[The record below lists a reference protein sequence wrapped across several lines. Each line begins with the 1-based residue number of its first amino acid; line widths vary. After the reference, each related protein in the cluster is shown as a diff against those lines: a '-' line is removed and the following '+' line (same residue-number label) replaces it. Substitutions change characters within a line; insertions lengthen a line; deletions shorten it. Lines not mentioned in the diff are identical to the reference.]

1 MTAPESGDGGGDAA
15 RGSPTAHRDR
25 AGVLS
30 DALRLIVITDAAMVA
45 ARSDRRTVRDVV
57 SETLDA
63 GGRAI
68 QLRTKGAS
76 AREMAAAARE
86 LLPLVHAHGGLLFV
100 NDRADVASA
109 VGADGVHVGPN
120 DLPVAAIRK
129 AFDPRL
135 LVGCSTDDPVVAR
148 QAERDGADYLG
159 CGAVFGTTSKDV
171 GDEAIGPEGL
181 RAVVEAVDIPVVGIG
196 GITPARTRE
205 VLDTGAAGVAVI
217 GAVMAAEDPGSAVRR
232 LLSDG

>member
-1 MTAPESGDGGGDAA
+1 MTAPESGSGDAA
-15 RGSPTAHRDR
+15 HGTPRDR
-25 AGVLS
+25 AGGLV
-30 DALRLIVITDAAMVA
+30 DALRLIVITDAEMVA
-45 ARSDRRTVRDVV
+45 ARSDRRSVRDVV
-57 SETLDA
+57 SETLEA

-68 QLRTKGAS
+68 QLRMKGAS

-109 VGADGVHVGPN
+109 VGADGVHIGPN
-120 DLPVAAIRK
+120 DLPVTAVRK
-129 AFDPRL
+129 AFGPHL

-148 QAERDGADYLG
+148 QAERDGTDYLG

-171 GDEAIGPEGL
+171 GDEAIGAGGL

-196 GITPARTRE
+196 GITPDRTRD

-217 GAVMAAEDPGSAVRR
+217 GAVMTAGDPGSAVRR